1 MFILVYCC
9 NSKIWGEGIVYRYR
23 KNNKANDDKG
33 DVVTPP
39 ETVPPLLRE
48 HVRRRIMKM
57 ELALQK
63 TQSSYRIGHTRRKPK
78 SIKKPNKTGK

>member
-9 NSKIWGEGIVYRYR
+9 NSKIWGDGIVYRYR

-33 DVVTPP
+33 KVVTPP
-39 ETVPPLLRE
+39 ETVPPLLRD
-48 HVRRRIMKM
+48 HVRRRM
-57 ELALQK
+57 ERAIQK
-63 TQSSYRIGHTRRKPK
+63 TRYSFHVGHARRKLK

>member
-1 MFILVYCC
+1 M
-9 NSKIWGEGIVYRYR
+9 YRYR

-63 TQSSYRIGHTRRKPK
+63 TQSSYRIGLEFLVAGNGDYN
-78 SIKKPNKTGK
+78 IFLGCVTGVV